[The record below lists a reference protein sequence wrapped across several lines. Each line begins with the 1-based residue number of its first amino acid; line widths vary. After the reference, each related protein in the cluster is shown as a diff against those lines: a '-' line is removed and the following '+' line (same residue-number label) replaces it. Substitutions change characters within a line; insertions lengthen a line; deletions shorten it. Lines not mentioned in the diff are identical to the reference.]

1 MKLSPFI
8 HLASSNSGKQREYRL
23 LAGDEN
29 FVIDLL
35 PEFER
40 LEVFEETAPT
50 FAENAT
56 GKAEHYSRFAD
67 SLVMADDS
75 GIVVAALA
83 GAPGVHSA
91 RYAGPN
97 ASDAERVQKLLR
109 EMKGFEGDRRRA
121 KFVCVTAIARRGRAF
136 IIASDSVEGFV
147 TEEPRGND
155 GFGYDP
161 IFFLPQIG
169 MTYAEASREEKN
181 RLSHRGKAFRKA
193 LGFLSDPVSRS
204 WIG

>member
-1 MKLSPFI
+1 MKPRPIL
-8 HLASSNSGKQREYRL
+8 HLASSNPGKQKEYK
-23 LAGDEN
+23 
-29 FVIDLL
+29 LL
-35 PEFER
+35 PGSEENAVELLPGFER
-40 LEVFEETAPT
+40 LPGFEETAPT
-50 FAENAT
+50 FSENAT
-56 GKAEHYSRFAD
+56 GKAAHYSRFTD

-75 GIVVAALA
+75 GIVVPSL
-83 GAPGVHSA
+83 GGGPGVYSA

-97 ASDAERVQKLLR
+97 ATDADRVQKLLR
-109 EMKGFEGDRRRA
+109 EMKGFEGDDRSAR
-121 KFVCVTAIARRGRAF
+121 FVCVTAVARRGRAF
-136 IIASDSVEGFV
+136 IITSDSVEGFV

-193 LGFLSDPVSRS
+193 LEFLSDPVSRA
-204 WIG
+204 WME